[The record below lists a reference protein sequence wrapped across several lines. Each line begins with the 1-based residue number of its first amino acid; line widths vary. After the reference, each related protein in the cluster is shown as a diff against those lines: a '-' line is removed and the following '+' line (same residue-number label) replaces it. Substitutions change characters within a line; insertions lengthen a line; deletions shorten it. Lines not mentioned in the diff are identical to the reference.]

1 MISIEK
7 VRNGFVLTVNED
19 DEEYTV
25 VCQQEFGSMN
35 VALAAVFRTLMEHY
49 QDNDEPIKIK
59 LDVQP

>member
-7 VRNGFVLTVNED
+7 VRNGFVLNINED

-35 VALAAVFRTLMEHY
+35 VALAAVFRTLMEHW
-49 QDNDEPIKIK
+49 QNNDEPIKIK

>member
-25 VCQQEFGSMN
+25 VCQQEYGSMN

-49 QDNDEPIKIK
+49 QDNDESIKIK

>member
-7 VRNGFVLTVNED
+7 VRNGFVLQINED
-19 DEEYTV
+19 EEEYTI
-25 VCQQEFGSMN
+25 VCQQEYNSMN

-49 QDNDEPIKIK
+49 QDNDESIKIK

>member
-7 VRNGFVLTVNED
+7 VRNGFVLQINED
-19 DEEYTV
+19 EEEYTI
-25 VCQQEFGSMN
+25 VCQQEYNSMN